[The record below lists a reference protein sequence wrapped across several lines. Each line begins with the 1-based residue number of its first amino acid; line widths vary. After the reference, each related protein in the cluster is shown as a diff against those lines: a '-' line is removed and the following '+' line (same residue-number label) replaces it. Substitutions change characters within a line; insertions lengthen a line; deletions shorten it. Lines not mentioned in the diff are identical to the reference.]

1 MRLSQHLGRDV
12 SDLMNTEAIST
23 WTYER
28 SVDDDAG
35 YRAISYEFKDEG
47 LELRCDS
54 NEMVGTI
61 FVYRR
66 KFGGFAAES
75 VEGIPLSSK
84 RAEVLEAMGSPTKHG
99 RPLDDPQLG
108 RYGAWDRF
116 DRTSYAI
123 HVQYQADADA
133 IEMIT
138 LMHHSAVP

>member
-1 MRLSQHLGRDV
+1 MTRKLEKKRYELFPYAGIGIISFNTIHSLLIF
-12 SDLMNTEAIST
+12 DLNVLYVNKLKQMTLFDIYSFN
-23 WTYER
+23 
-28 SVDDDAG
+28 
-35 YRAISYEFKDEG
+35 
-47 LELRCDS
+47 
-54 NEMVGTI
+54 I